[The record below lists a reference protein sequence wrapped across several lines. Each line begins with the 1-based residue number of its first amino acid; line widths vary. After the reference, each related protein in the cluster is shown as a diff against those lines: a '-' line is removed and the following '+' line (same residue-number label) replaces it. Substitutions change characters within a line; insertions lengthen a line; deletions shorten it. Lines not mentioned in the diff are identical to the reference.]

1 MATTYK
7 TPGVYVE
14 EIVKFPPSVAQ
25 VETAIPAFIG
35 YTEKGYAKMCWKIG
49 TPPSVVSGCCRQCLK
64 HFYDIG
70 DTSLTE
76 YCKFVKADKEID
88 SAYTDSAAPYVYGE
102 MFRSSL
108 DDAARRVGIT
118 LNHRQI
124 AAAQIPNT
132 EKVTIYYII
141 NLQFIY

>member
-1 MATTYK
+1 MA
-7 TPGVYVE
+7 PGY
-14 EIVKFPPSVAQ
+14 S
-25 VETAIPAFIG
+25 
-35 YTEKGYAKMCWKIG
+35 
-49 TPPSVVSGCCRQCLK
+49 
-64 HFYDIG
+64 
-70 DTSLTE
+70 
-76 YCKFVKADKEID
+76 D
-88 SAYTDSAAPYVYGE
+88 SAPPYVYGE

-132 EKVTIYYII
+132 EKVGIYYII